1 MTKDEV
7 FKKIVDI
14 LGKYSKTEI
23 KMENISMETS
33 ILDDLKINSARLVD
47 IVLDFEDVFDIEV
60 DDDDADSVATV
71 GDGVNLIMAKIE
83 KVSLTYGLE
92 VQRKVCLENSVPCR
106 LDHLPVLGYV
116 FNCSHAFRWQV

>member
-14 LGKYSKTEI
+14 LSKYSKAEI
-23 KMENISMETS
+23 KTENISMETS

-60 DDDDADSVATV
+60 DDDDADNVITV
-71 GDGVNLIMAKIE
+71 GDGVNLILVKI
-83 KVSLTYGLE
+83 
-92 VQRKVCLENSVPCR
+92 
-106 LDHLPVLGYV
+106 
-116 FNCSHAFRWQV
+116 

>member
-14 LGKYSKTEI
+14 LSKYSKTEI

-33 ILDDLKINSARLVD
+33 ILDELKINSARLVD

-60 DDDDADSVATV
+60 DDDDADNVATV
-71 GDGVNLIMAKIE
+71 GDGVNLILAKI
-83 KVSLTYGLE
+83 
-92 VQRKVCLENSVPCR
+92 
-106 LDHLPVLGYV
+106 
-116 FNCSHAFRWQV
+116 

>member
-14 LGKYSKTEI
+14 LRKYSKAEI
-23 KMENISMETS
+23 KTENISMETS

-60 DDDDADSVATV
+60 DDDDADNVITV
-71 GDGVNLIMAKIE
+71 GDGVNLILVKI
-83 KVSLTYGLE
+83 
-92 VQRKVCLENSVPCR
+92 
-106 LDHLPVLGYV
+106 
-116 FNCSHAFRWQV
+116 

>member
-14 LGKYSKTEI
+14 LNKYSKAEI

-33 ILDDLKINSARLVD
+33 ILDELKINSARLVD

-60 DDDDADSVATV
+60 DDDDADNVATV
-71 GDGVNLIMAKIE
+71 GDGVNLILAKI
-83 KVSLTYGLE
+83 
-92 VQRKVCLENSVPCR
+92 
-106 LDHLPVLGYV
+106 
-116 FNCSHAFRWQV
+116 

>member
-14 LGKYSKTEI
+14 LSKYSKTEI

-60 DDDDADSVATV
+60 DDDDADSVSTV
-71 GDGVNLIMAKIE
+71 GDGVNLIMAKI
-83 KVSLTYGLE
+83 
-92 VQRKVCLENSVPCR
+92 
-106 LDHLPVLGYV
+106 
-116 FNCSHAFRWQV
+116 